1 MSLRIALALGL
12 LAAPVFAVTAT
23 VAALPVQT
31 DEEAARQIVNN
42 PDPST
47 FTLYGLTPAPKSKKD
62 DTVQGGRS
70 LTVAVTGSGTPYAVG
85 IGSPIIQDVK
95 AGDPLVLMFYAKL
108 VKAEPG
114 VTTTK
119 INAQV
124 QVSSAPYTTIFA
136 KEVELTPEWKLYQ
149 VTGVADKDYAK
160 GTIGATFHVNTGK
173 QTVALGIVV
182 VMDKAKK

>member
-12 LAAPVFAVTAT
+12 LAAPVAAI
-23 VAALPVQT
+23 AALPQQQS
-31 DEEAARQIVNN
+31 DDAAARQIVNN

-47 FTLYGLTPAPKSKKD
+47 FTIYGVNPTPKSKRD

-70 LTVAVTGSGTPYAVG
+70 LAVSVTGSGTPYAVG
-85 IGSPIIQDVK
+85 IGSPILQDIK
-95 AGDPLVLMFYAKL
+95 AGDHLVLMFYAKL

-114 VTTTK
+114 VTTAT

-124 QVSSAPYTTIFA
+124 QLSSAPYTTIFA
-136 KEVELTPEWKLYQ
+136 KPFEITPEWKLFQ
-149 VTGVADKDYAK
+149 VAGVADKDYAK

-173 QTVALGIVV
+173 QTVALGLVAV
-182 VMDKAKK
+182 LDTDKK